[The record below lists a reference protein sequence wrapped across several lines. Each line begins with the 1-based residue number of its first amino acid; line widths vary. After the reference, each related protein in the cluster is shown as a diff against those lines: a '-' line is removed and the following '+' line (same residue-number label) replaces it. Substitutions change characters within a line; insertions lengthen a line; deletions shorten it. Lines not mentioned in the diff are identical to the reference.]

1 MSDARTCAER
11 EPMLS
16 AYLDDELDLT
26 AALELEAHLASCPG
40 CTRWLA
46 DQRALRQ
53 AIGAADLRYRPS
65 ENQIQR
71 LRRAVGVDLAG
82 TGGGAIAGDDLGAVS
97 GVRFDR
103 GDGPGGLESGR
114 SGARARRG
122 GAVWLLAPH
131 RMRAVAAGLAFMLV
145 AVGGWTVG
153 RRWPALPAADSAALG
168 EGGNGAG
175 GSAVASEVVASHVR
189 SLLAGRSEDVVSSD
203 RHTVKPW
210 FAGRLDYSPPVVDL
224 AAEGYPLRGGRLEY
238 LAGQPVSAL
247 VYQAGPHRI
256 SVFVWPRGEGGAAS
270 PAATTLRG
278 FQLRHWEQD
287 GMTWWATTDASAQR
301 LTDFVSRLR
310 RQTAAAL

>member
-1 MSDARTCAER
+1 L
-11 EPMLS
+11 LS

-26 AALELEAHLASCPG
+26 AALELEAHLASCPD

-65 ENQIQR
+65 EDQIRR

-82 TGGGAIAGDDLGAVS
+82 DGAAPRRDGAI
-97 GVRFDR
+97 R
-103 GDGPGGLESGR
+103 
-114 SGARARRG
+114 
-122 GAVWLLAPH
+122 LLAPH
-131 RMRAVAAGLAFMLV
+131 RLRALAALLAFMLV
-145 AVGGWTVG
+145 GVGGWTVG
-153 RRWPALPAADSAALG
+153 RRWPAASDGSSPFSAS
-168 EGGNGAG
+168 EGMGVAG
-175 GSAVASEVVASHVR
+175 GGALASEVVASHVR
-189 SLLAGRSEDVVSSD
+189 SLLAGRSEDVESSD

-238 LAGQPVSAL
+238 MAGQPVSAL

-256 SVFVWPRGEGGAAS
+256 SVFVWPHGEGGAAS
-270 PAATTLRG
+270 PTASTLRG
-278 FQLRHWEQD
+278 FQVRHWEQD